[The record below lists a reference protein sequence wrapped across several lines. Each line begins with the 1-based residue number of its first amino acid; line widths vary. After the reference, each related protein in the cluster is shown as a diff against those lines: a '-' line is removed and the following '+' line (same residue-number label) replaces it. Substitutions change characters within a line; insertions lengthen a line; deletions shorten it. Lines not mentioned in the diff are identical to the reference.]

1 MLIKKNYKIYL
12 MMIIATIFWGGAFVA
27 GKYSADTISSAM
39 LTFLRFFFAAIIMIV
54 LMIKTEK
61 KENWII
67 EKENLLPLVLASL
80 TGMVGYHLLFFT
92 SLKYTT
98 AANASLI
105 GATNP
110 IISTVL
116 ASLFVGEKLEKK
128 RLGIILMAFFGVFMI
143 LIDWN
148 IGTLSK
154 LVFNIGDIYMLLDVV
169 CFGVYMIIIK
179 KYNTTCST
187 LVFSTYMFILCCLF
201 ILPIVIVQGFQ
212 SIKTITSESWISIIY
227 MSIFPTVIGYMIQ
240 QKSIKEIGV
249 VKTSLFINLVPV
261 SSMILAALI
270 LKENITLT
278 KLLSGAIIIFA
289 VYMNSRIS
297 IKQTK
302 DEILYSRKI

>member
-1 MLIKKNYKIYL
+1 MTTIKENYKIYL
-12 MMIIATIFWGGAFVA
+12 MMIVATIFWGGAFVA
-27 GKYSADTISSAM
+27 GKYSADSITPAM
-39 LTFLRFFFAAIIMIV
+39 LTFLRFFFASIIMIM
-54 LMIKTEK
+54 LMMK
-61 KENWII
+61 KEKRENWVIK
-67 EKENLLPLVLASL
+67 KENLLPLILASL

-98 AANASLI
+98 ASNASLI

-110 IISTVL
+110 IISTIL
-116 ASLFVGEKLEKK
+116 ASIFVGERLEKRK
-128 RLGIILMAFFGVFMI
+128 LGFILLAFFGVFMI

-148 IGTLSK
+148 IDALKTLA
-154 LVFNIGDIYMLLDVV
+154 FNIGDIFMLIAVL
-169 CFGVYMIIIK
+169 CFGIYMIIIK
-179 KYNTTCST
+179 KYKTTCST
-187 LVFSTYMFILCCLF
+187 LVFSTYMFVLCCLF
-201 ILPIVIVQGFQ
+201 ILPIIIYQGFQ
-212 SIKTITSESWISIIY
+212 SIRTITSEGWISIIY

-270 LKENITLT
+270 IKENITLT
-278 KLLSGAIIIFA
+278 QLLSGAIIIFA

-302 DEILYSRKI
+302 DELSN

>member
-1 MLIKKNYKIYL
+1 MTTIKENYKIYL
-12 MMIIATIFWGGAFVA
+12 MMIVATIFWGGAFVA
-27 GKYSADTISSAM
+27 GKYSADSITPAM
-39 LTFLRFFFAAIIMIV
+39 LTFLRFFFASIIMVV
-54 LMIKTEK
+54 LMMK
-61 KENWII
+61 KEKRENWAIK
-67 EKENLLPLVLASL
+67 KENLLPLILASL

-110 IISTVL
+110 IISTIL
-116 ASLFVGEKLEKK
+116 ASIFVGEKLEKRK
-128 RLGIILMAFFGVFMI
+128 LGFILLAFFGVFMI

-148 IGTLSK
+148 IDALKTLA
-154 LVFNIGDIYMLLDVV
+154 FNIGDIYMLIAVL

-179 KYNTTCST
+179 KYKTTCST
-187 LVFSTYMFILCCLF
+187 LVFSTYMFVLCCLF
-201 ILPIVIVQGFQ
+201 ILPIIIYQGFQ
-212 SIKTITSESWISIIY
+212 SIRTITSEGWISIIY

-270 LKENITLT
+270 IKENITLT
-278 KLLSGAIIIFA
+278 QLFSGVIIIFA
-289 VYMNSRIS
+289 VYMNSRIR

-302 DEILYSRKI
+302 DELAN